1 MRNHVKCV
9 NYGAWNPF
17 NKFLY
22 SSCSLPGI
30 KLGNWAQRKAS
41 LGVFFLTVNLKR
53 FLFVIGCFFP
63 RTFICF
69 FFLFCHM
76 FSPRVY
82 IWCGQLM
89 ILWFRLIHPNKTQCA
104 GQPLYLL
111 LYASDFSSGKFHS
124 TIFIFKWIKC
134 S

>member
-69 FFLFCHM
+69 FSFFVICFLPECISGVDSWWSFDSDWFTLIKHSVLASHCIYYCM
-76 FSPRVY
+76 L
-82 IWCGQLM
+82 Q
-89 ILWFRLIHPNKTQCA
+89 ILVLENFTAQ
-104 GQPLYLL
+104 YL
-111 LYASDFSSGKFHS
+111 FSSE
-124 TIFIFKWIKC
+124 
-134 S
+134 